1 MGVCI
6 LQRITV
12 EKMKILPNDMLD
24 LFYPIGKT
32 YITEINSI
40 SPSDLFGGDWE
51 QIVGCYLKTTT
62 GTDGGTKD
70 GSMMLD
76 PAVGNTSSVTCL
88 PYHQHTCWR
97 EKKVSTSKATGNV
110 ITTVT
115 ANSTNHVTYAG
126 GDGTHSHTLNN
137 HVHNIKLKTS
147 SFCIWRR
154 IG

>member
-12 EKMKILPNDMLD
+12 EKLKILPSDMLD
-24 LFYPIGKT
+24 LFFPIGKT

-51 QIVGCYLKTTT
+51 QIVGCYLKTTI
-62 GTDGGTKD
+62 GNDGGTKD

-88 PYHQHTCWR
+88 PSHQHSVWR
-97 EKKVSTSKATGNV
+97 EKSVSG
-110 ITTVT
+110 
-115 ANSTNHVTYAG
+115 
-126 GDGTHSHTLNN
+126 
-137 HVHNIKLKTS
+137 S
-147 SFCIWRR
+147 SPNGYLFN
-154 IG
+154 

>member
-12 EKMKILPNDMLD
+12 EKLKILPSDMLD
-24 LFYPIGKT
+24 LFFPIGKT

-62 GTDGGTKD
+62 GEDGGTKD

-76 PAVGNTSSVTCL
+76 PAIGNTSAVQAFPSHIH
-88 PYHQHTCWR
+88 YFWR
-97 EKKVSTSKATGNV
+97 QKTISTSSPNGYAFTSA
-110 ITTVT
+110 T
-115 ANSTNHVTYAG
+115 ANSTNKVTYVG

>member
-12 EKMKILPNDMLD
+12 EKMKILPSDMLD

-76 PAVGNTSSVTCL
+76 PATGNTSSVQAL
-88 PYHQHTCWR
+88 PYHVHTCWR
-97 EKKVSTSKATGNV
+97 KKRVSTSSPSGYGIVSATEKS
-110 ITTVT
+110 
-115 ANSTNHVTYAG
+115 ANHVTYAG

-137 HVHNIKLKTS
+137 HVHNIKLKSS

>member
-12 EKMKILPNDMLD
+12 EKMKILPSDMLD

-32 YITEINSI
+32 YITEHNSI

-62 GTDGGTKD
+62 GNDGGTKD
-70 GSMMLD
+70 GSITLD
-76 PAVGNTSSVTCL
+76 PAVGNTSNVTCL
-88 PYHQHTCWR
+88 PSHQHTLWR
-97 EKKVSTSKATGNV
+97 TKSVSGSSPNGYIFNGC
-110 ITTVT
+110 
-115 ANSTNHVTYAG
+115 NSSSTNVVTNVG
-126 GDGTHSHTLNN
+126 GSGTHSHTLNN
-137 HVHNIKLKTS
+137 HVHNIKLKSS

>member
-12 EKMKILPNDMLD
+12 EKLKILPSDMLD
-24 LFYPIGKT
+24 LFFPIGKT

-62 GTDGGTKD
+62 GEDGGTKD

-76 PAVGNTSSVTCL
+76 PAVGNTSSATCL
-88 PYHQHTCWR
+88 PYHQHTLWR
-97 EKKVSTSKATGNV
+97 TKSISTSSPNGYSFYGCGSNSNNV
-110 ITTVT
+110 VT
-115 ANSTNHVTYAG
+115 NVG
-126 GDGTHSHTLNN
+126 GSGTHSHTLNN

>member
-12 EKMKILPNDMLD
+12 EKLKILPNDMLD

-62 GTDGGTKD
+62 GEDGGTKG

-76 PAVGNTSSVTCL
+76 PATGNTSSSQAL
-88 PYHQHTCWR
+88 PPHIHYCWR
-97 EKKVSTSKATGNV
+97 EKKISTSSPNGYG
-110 ITTVT
+110 IIS
-115 ANSTNHVTYAG
+115 ANENSKNKVTYVG

>member
-12 EKMKILPNDMLD
+12 EKLKILPSDMLD
-24 LFYPIGKT
+24 LFFPIGKI

-70 GSMMLD
+70 GSMELD
-76 PAVGNTSSVTCL
+76 PAVENTSNVTCL
-88 PYHQHTCWR
+88 PYHRHTCWR
-97 EKKVSTSKATGNV
+97 KKQISTSSPNGYK

-115 ANSTNHVTYAG
+115 SKSENHVTNTG
-126 GDGTHSHTLNN
+126 GGGTHSHTLNN
-137 HVHNIKLKTS
+137 HVHNIKLKSS

>member
-12 EKMKILPNDMLD
+12 EKLKILPNDMLD

-62 GTDGGTKD
+62 GEDGGTKD
-70 GSMMLD
+70 GSMELD
-76 PAVGNTSSVTCL
+76 PAVGNTSAVQAFPSHTHYFWRQKTTSTSSPNGYSITSVT
-88 PYHQHTCWR
+88 
-97 EKKVSTSKATGNV
+97 E
-110 ITTVT
+110 
-115 ANSTNHVTYAG
+115 NSNNKVTYVG